1 MRTTVKLCT
10 ILLFLAPV
18 FGQEPTPT
26 PESIRENVVVISA
39 RTDSRVGDTPASVS
53 VISNTDLKT
62 SASPAVDETLRQSV
76 GFSTFRRSGSRT
88 SNPTTQGV
96 SFRGVGSSGASRAIV
111 LFDGVPLNDPFG
123 GWVQWQRVSA
133 VAVVQ
138 VEVLRGGGSSFYGD
152 YSLSGAIN
160 IIPRKASERNTFS
173 AEVFA
178 TQITANYQYDGS
190 EKRVK
195 KVVGTQETYCDA
207 FSKLVAEYMS

>member
-1 MRTTVKLCT
+1 MRTAVKLW
-10 ILLFLAPV
+10 IIFLFFAPV

-26 PESIRENVVVISA
+26 PEPIRENVVVIA
-39 RTDSRVGDTPASVS
+39 DRTNSRVGDTPASVS

-62 SASPAVDETLRQSV
+62 AASPAVDETLRQSV

-96 SFRGVGSSGASRAIV
+96 SFRGAGSSGANRAIV

-133 VAVVQ
+133 VAIDQ
-138 VEVLRGGGSSFYGD
+138 IEVLRGGASSLYGD
-152 YSLSGAIN
+152 YSLSGAID
-160 IIPRKASERNTFS
+160 IIPRKAAERNTFS

-178 TQITANYQYDGS
+178 DLRRN
-190 EKRVK
+190 
-195 KVVGTQETYCDA
+195 
-207 FSKLVAEYMS
+207 